1 MSSHWFTGYLVLS
14 ANTGAMIQVPCIYLF
29 FLFLP
34 LPLPKHLKAKQQSSC
49 CQRTRNPRAA
59 PHSQAPET
67 TTASPM
73 RASSVPCAK
82 RKARDEDFR
91 HLDRDSRG
99 ATFGSMAPST
109 TGSCHRHSSQ
119 SWRWINVNYH
129 WITLLWLMTVL
140 YLFHFISTLQ
150 WKVWI
155 VWSQYLRMHWSVC
168 VHHAL
173 CLARQEYVNGNPPG
187 PRCCLQ
193 LPSETSMIASKA
205 IFHFP
210 YQIDIH
216 DLEFSLQTNSIRVS
230 NKFNH
235 IQ

>member
-67 TTASPM
+67 ATASPM

-129 WITLLWLMTVL
+129 WITLSFYFNPSMKSMDCMKPIPQNALVGLRPSRLVL
-140 YLFHFISTLQ
+140 GEARVRQ
-150 WKVWI
+150 WQ
-155 VWSQYLRMHWSVC
+155 SSRTQML
-168 VHHAL
+168 
-173 CLARQEYVNGNPPG
+173 LA
-187 PRCCLQ
+187 
-193 LPSETSMIASKA
+193 T
-205 IFHFP
+205 
-210 YQIDIH
+210 
-216 DLEFSLQTNSIRVS
+216 T
-230 NKFNH
+230 
-235 IQ
+235 

>member
-34 LPLPKHLKAKQQSSC
+34 LPLPEHLKAKQQSSC

-67 TTASPM
+67 ATASPM

-91 HLDRDSRG
+91 PHLDRDSRG

-109 TGSCHRHSSQ
+109 PSTTGSCHMWHSSQ
-119 SWRWINVNYH
+119 PWRWINVNYH

-140 YLFHFISTLQ
+140 YLWRVEKYGLYEANTSECTGRFASITPCAWRGKSTSMAILQ
-150 WKVWI
+150 DPDAACNYLVKQ
-155 VWSQYLRMHWSVC
+155 VWSPLKRFSIFHIK
-168 VHHAL
+168 L
-173 CLARQEYVNGNPPG
+173 
-187 PRCCLQ
+187 
-193 LPSETSMIASKA
+193 TSMILNARSK
-205 IFHFP
+205 
-210 YQIDIH
+210 QIQS
-216 DLEFSLQTNSIRVS
+216 E
-230 NKFNH
+230 
-235 IQ
+235 